1 MCGQGTCNYQ
11 PQPGPGC
18 AQPCQN
24 ASECDDG
31 DPCTLDDC
39 MGGVCDFA
47 PDDECGNPGGGK
59 PCKSDVDCADG
70 NPCTYDLCGFGQ
82 CFPVQIPNCGQPCA
96 GDMSCNDN
104 EPCTIDSCINGAC
117 KYQVDPS
124 NCSP

>member
-1 MCGQGTCNYQ
+1 
-11 PQPGPGC
+11 
-18 AQPCQN
+18 
-24 ASECDDG
+24 
-31 DPCTLDDC
+31 